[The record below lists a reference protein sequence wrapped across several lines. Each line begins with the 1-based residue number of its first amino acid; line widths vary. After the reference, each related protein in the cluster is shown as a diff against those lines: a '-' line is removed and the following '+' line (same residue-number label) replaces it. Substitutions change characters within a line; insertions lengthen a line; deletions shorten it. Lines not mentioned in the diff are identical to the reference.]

1 MEQDDFE
8 LHSNASQPEMI
19 PLKLYILSVFQMIL
33 SIILQKVSEIS
44 TFTTFG
50 FQSMFIGACFCYY

>member
-19 PLKLYILSVFQMIL
+19 PLKLYIPNDSINYIAKSVRNFHLLELLGINL
-33 SIILQKVSEIS
+33 RL
-44 TFTTFG
+44 
-50 FQSMFIGACFCYY
+50 